1 MTSMNVDVVV
11 SSCRVVGRAK
21 IFDVAC
27 EDGGELPKYEPGAH
41 VAVLIP
47 GVGSRCYSIASWG
60 EGANSKYR
68 LAVSLAPDSKG
79 GSTYI
84 HEHITDGARLQ
95 IRPPMNLFRMSP
107 QQKRAVFV
115 AGGIGITPIMAMI
128 DKCEAVGM
136 SWRLAY
142 FASSAENAPFADVLA
157 AARFG
162 TVEYHFASG
171 DKKRA
176 ILDAFAAK
184 RRLGEH
190 LYCCGPTGLM
200 DLVAGVTAA
209 WPKGSV
215 HFERFVPA
223 AEVPADARAFDIVLK
238 RSDRTLPVPADK
250 SVLEVLE
257 ENGVAPMWSCR
268 SGMCGACE
276 VGVVSG
282 EIEHRDEFLSAAQRE
297 RKDCMMPCVSRSAG
311 DTLWLDL

>member
-1 MTSMNVDVVV
+1 MTSLNIDVVV
-11 SSCRVVGRAK
+11 SSCRVIGRAK
-21 IFDVAC
+21 IFDLSR
-27 EDGGELPKYEPGAH
+27 EDGEELPQYAPGAH

-60 EGANSKYR
+60 EGARSKYR
-68 LAVSLAPDSKG
+68 LAVSLARESKG
-79 GSTYI
+79 GSAYI
-84 HEHITDGARLQ
+84 HQHIADGARLQ
-95 IRPPMNLFRMSP
+95 IRPPMNLFGMSQ

-128 DKCEAVGM
+128 AKCEAVGM
-136 SWRLAY
+136 SWRLVY
-142 FASSAENAPFADVLA
+142 FASSAESALFADVLVTTK
-157 AARFG
+157 FG

-171 DKKRA
+171 DKKRD

-190 LYCCGPTGLM
+190 LHCCGPTGLM
-200 DLVAGVTAA
+200 DLVAEVTAA

-215 HFERFVPA
+215 HFERFAPA
-223 AEVPADARAFDIVLK
+223 AEVPADARPFDIVLK
-238 RSDRTLPVPADK
+238 RSDRTLAVPADK
-250 SVLEVLE
+250 SILDVLE

-282 EIEHRDEFLSAAQRE
+282 EIEHRDEFLSDAQRE
-297 RKDCMMPCVSRSAG
+297 RKDCMMTCVSRSAG